1 MFSKIIRNINNLF
14 ASVETFN
21 KHINQYKIISK
32 EKDIAL
38 LGLGTFFELAKNVK
52 ELLEEKGITRY
63 RLAKLADT
71 RFEVVEK
78 WCSGSVERI
87 DSDVLARFCYI
98 LDCEI
103 ADIIKY
109 NV

>member
-1 MFSKIIRNINNLF
+1 MIMNELRSVVNL
-14 ASVETFN
+14 SS
-21 KHINQYKIISK
+21 YGSIS
-32 EKDIAL
+32 IHL
-38 LGLGTFFELAKNVK
+38 K
-52 ELLEEKGITRY
+52 ELIEEKGITRY

-87 DSDVLARFCYI
+87 DTDVLARFCYI

-103 ADIIKY
+103 TDIIKY

>member
-1 MFSKIIRNINNLF
+1 MYMKEFRSVINL
-14 ASVETFN
+14 SSYGKVTL
-21 KHINQYKIISK
+21 H
-32 EKDIAL
+32 L
-38 LGLGTFFELAKNVK
+38 K
-52 ELLEEKGITRY
+52 ELIEEKGITRY

-78 WCSGSVERI
+78 WCSGTIERI

-103 ADIIKY
+103 TDIIKY

>member
-1 MFSKIIRNINNLF
+1 MNM
-14 ASVETFN
+14 
-21 KHINQYKIISK
+21 
-32 EKDIAL
+32 
-38 LGLGTFFELAKNVK
+38 K
-52 ELLEEKGITRY
+52 ELRSVINLRSYGKISIHLKELIDARGITRY

-78 WCSGSVERI
+78 WCAGTVERI
-87 DSDVLARFCYI
+87 DTDVLARFCYI

-103 ADIIKY
+103 TDIIQY

>member
-1 MFSKIIRNINNLF
+1 MNMSELRSVVNIGSHGKISINL
-14 ASVETFN
+14 
-21 KHINQYKIISK
+21 
-32 EKDIAL
+32 
-38 LGLGTFFELAKNVK
+38 K
-52 ELLEEKGITRY
+52 ELIEEKGITRY

-78 WCSGSVERI
+78 WCSGTVERI

-98 LDCEI
+98 LDCEVT
-103 ADIIKY
+103 DIIKY

>member
-1 MFSKIIRNINNLF
+1 MNMKELRSVINL
-14 ASVETFN
+14 SS
-21 KHINQYKIISK
+21 Y
-32 EKDIAL
+32 
-38 LGLGTFFELAKNVK
+38 GNVSIHLK
-52 ELLEEKGITRY
+52 ELLEERGITRY

-78 WCSGSVERI
+78 WCSGTVERI

-98 LDCEI
+98 LNCEI
-103 ADIIKY
+103 TDIIKY

>member
-1 MFSKIIRNINNLF
+1 M
-14 ASVETFN
+14 
-21 KHINQYKIISK
+21 
-32 EKDIAL
+32 
-38 LGLGTFFELAKNVK
+38 K
-52 ELLEEKGITRY
+52 ELRSVVNLSSYGNVSVHLKELIEERGITRY

-78 WCSGSVERI
+78 WCSGTVERI

-103 ADIIKY
+103 TDIIQY
-109 NV
+109 NI

>member
-1 MFSKIIRNINNLF
+1 MNELRSVVNLN
-14 ASVETFN
+14 SYGNVTI
-21 KHINQYKIISK
+21 HLK
-32 EKDIAL
+32 EQM
-38 LGLGTFFELAKNVK
+38 
-52 ELLEEKGITRY
+52 EKRGITRY

>member
-1 MFSKIIRNINNLF
+1 MKEII
-14 ASVETFN
+14 
-21 KHINQYKIISK
+21 
-32 EKDIAL
+32 
-38 LGLGTFFELAKNVK
+38 
-52 ELLEEKGITRY
+52 EERGITRY

-78 WCSGSVERI
+78 WCSGTVERI

-103 ADIIKY
+103 TDIIKY
-109 NV
+109 TV

>member
-1 MFSKIIRNINNLF
+1 MIM
-14 ASVETFN
+14 
-21 KHINQYKIISK
+21 
-32 EKDIAL
+32 
-38 LGLGTFFELAKNVK
+38 K
-52 ELLEEKGITRY
+52 ELRSVVSLSSYGNISIHLKELIEEKGITRY

-78 WCSGSVERI
+78 WCSGTVERI

-103 ADIIKY
+103 TDIIKY
-109 NV
+109 NI